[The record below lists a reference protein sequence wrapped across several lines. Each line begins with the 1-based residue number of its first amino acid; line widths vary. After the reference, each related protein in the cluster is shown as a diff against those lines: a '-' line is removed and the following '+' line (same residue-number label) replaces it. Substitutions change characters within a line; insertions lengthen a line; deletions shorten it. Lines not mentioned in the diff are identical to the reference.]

1 MDEHSLN
8 KLAPEH
14 QQLFMLLI
22 EANKKQTEEIKNEFQ
37 QVIRETKTPTK
48 EVETLKK
55 RCIYLECK
63 TRKNNIVIF
72 GIKSNSLGSILNQL
86 NAILEINLQES
97 DVNNFYTMGR
107 TERAPI
113 VIEFNS
119 YLKKLTLFHNRENLR
134 GLEDKGI
141 SIANDLCQEYRED

>member
-37 QVIRETKTPTK
+37 QVIRETKTLTK

-55 RCIYLECK
+55 RCIYLE
-63 TRKNNIVIF
+63 RNNIVIF
-72 GIKSNSLGSILNQL
+72 GIRSNSLGSILNQL
-86 NAILEINLQES
+86 NALLEINLQES
-97 DVNNFYTMGR
+97 DVNKFYTMGK
-107 TERAPI
+107 TEKSPI
-113 VIEFNS
+113 VIEFIS
-119 YLKKLTLFHNRENLR
+119 YLKTGAFP
-134 GLEDKGI
+134 
-141 SIANDLCQEYRED
+141 

>member
-1 MDEHSLN
+1 MDEQSLN

-37 QVIRETKTPTK
+37 QVIRETKTLNK

-55 RCIYLECK
+55 RCIYLERK

-72 GIKSNSLGSILNQL
+72 GIRSNSLESILNQL
-86 NAILEINLQES
+86 NALLEINLQES
-97 DVNNFYTMGR
+97 DETTFTPWEKR
-107 TERAPI
+107 
-113 VIEFNS
+113 
-119 YLKKLTLFHNRENLR
+119 KNRPSL
-134 GLEDKGI
+134 
-141 SIANDLCQEYRED
+141 